1 MKKLVGIIVVALSV
15 FVISCQK
22 DQDLFVES
30 ELLSEKSAQ
39 IVVNEI
45 SVDNAMADLNFE
57 SDFFIGAEGMMM
69 GFAGGMNGGMH
80 GGGMNGGGM
89 HGGGTY
95 GGWMHGG
102 GMDGSGT
109 YGGENWT
116 NGYSMHYM
124 NGQYPGYSMHGNNA
138 QNPDSLVMSYGMG
151 TRLMNGRVFSGDMII
166 HRSENADGNGY
177 TREITYNN
185 FSVDSMMIT
194 GTSTMMITTD
204 NVLGNIHTHSE
215 DLLITLTNG
224 TVVHRESEITR
235 RWIEG
240 GTTMTNQND
249 DLMEVTGQV
258 KNTVSENGAE
268 IIYRKEIITPLMKS
282 SDCRYFGAGI
292 VELTMG
298 TEIVATLDYGG
309 GECDDF
315 AMLTENGNEPVQIS
329 LSTNDHCS
337 DEYVENGMG
346 FGNRN
351 GMGGH

>member
-1 MKKLVGIIVVALSV
+1 
-15 FVISCQK
+15 
-22 DQDLFVES
+22 
-30 ELLSEKSAQ
+30 
-39 IVVNEI
+39 
-45 SVDNAMADLNFE
+45 
-57 SDFFIGAEGMMM
+57 
-69 GFAGGMNGGMH
+69 
-80 GGGMNGGGM
+80 
-89 HGGGTY
+89 
-95 GGWMHGG
+95 
-102 GMDGSGT
+102 
-109 YGGENWT
+109 
-116 NGYSMHYM
+116 
-124 NGQYPGYSMHGNNA
+124 
-138 QNPDSLVMSYGMG
+138 
-151 TRLMNGRVFSGDMII
+151 MNGRVFSGDMII

-282 SDCRYFGAGI
+282 SDCRYFGSGI

-329 LSTNDHCS
+329 LSINDHCS